1 MPRSDYF
8 RRILGLVILVA
19 ALATVVVIARYFID
33 SSRKD
38 SKTVSSSFPA
48 DISMKTIHFTE
59 SQQNRKK
66 WELFARS
73 GSYDKQKETTSL
85 EDVRFIVERDRKNG
99 PLTVTARHGKYLH
112 TPKTVHLDG
121 DVRAVTEKGM
131 TFETPQLSY
140 DSSRQLFTTRERVR
154 LTDEALTVE
163 GTGMEL
169 SVDRQQAVVKNRV
182 EATVYPGKR
191 IR

>member
-8 RRILGLVILVA
+8 RRILGLVILIA
-19 ALATVVVIARYFID
+19 ALATVAVIVRYFID

-48 DISMKTIHFTE
+48 DISMKAIHFTE
-59 SQQNRKK
+59 SRQNRKK

-99 PLTVTARHGKYLH
+99 PLTVTARRGVYLH
-112 TPKTVHLDG
+112 TPKTVNLEG
-121 DVRAVTEKGM
+121 NVKAVTEKGM
-131 TFETPQLSY
+131 TFETPSLSY
-140 DSSRQLFTTRERVR
+140 DSAQQLFTTGERVK
-154 LTDEALTVE
+154 LTDEALSVE

-169 SVDRQQAVVKNRV
+169 SVDRQQAVVKSQV
-182 EATVYPGKR
+182 EATVYPGKG